1 MRLLIGKYAKS
12 GITAAVLM
20 LVCIAGVTLF
30 WSDVRA
36 AIEHHETQ
44 AEMCRSRA

>member
-1 MRLLIGKYAKS
+1 MRLSIGKYAKS
-12 GITAAVLM
+12 GIAAAVLI
-20 LVCIAGVTLF
+20 LVCIASATLF

-36 AIEHHETQ
+36 MIEHRETQ